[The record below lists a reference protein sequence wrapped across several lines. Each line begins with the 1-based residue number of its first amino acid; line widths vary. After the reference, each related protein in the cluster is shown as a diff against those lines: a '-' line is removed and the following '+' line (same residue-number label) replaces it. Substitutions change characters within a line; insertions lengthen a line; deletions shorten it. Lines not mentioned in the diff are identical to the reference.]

1 MRITYIEL
9 YNYQRIA
16 SKGIN
21 RIKIDFTEVIQIIIG
36 KNGQGKSS
44 LMRELSPLPP
54 DNGDYAKGG
63 TKHVVLTHKGQH
75 YELLSVCGTPS
86 RHSFKCNDVELNDS
100 KNLSTQKELCETHFN
115 YTGEIH
121 ELLLGLVNGV
131 SFTTMSPA
139 KRKEWLM
146 TLYPNDLTYVIG
158 LHDKFKTMLRDA
170 KGGIRTSSTQ
180 LTGLYDQRGNG
191 MGVDDMQARIDHLQ
205 LRRDRIA
212 RLVSDSISTQ
222 DHQGN
227 IDRTYSDLKQLVA
240 QHRNPITLSRDYRD
254 RDAILELISQTQ
266 GNLQQLDFAH
276 QTHSKELSE
285 LANNEVFKQVASV
298 DDKERLEQQRDELTK
313 QIAQDSDAW
322 ALGVSHYQD
331 EPLWQAVTQLD
342 EQGQR
347 NLVALG
353 NELAELLQN
362 MVAMDNLEVTVAQYD
377 RVSKLKYS
385 LSPQIDKLNE
395 TTIRLAHRLAHLES
409 ADRTQCPQC
418 SHRWIPG
425 VSPQQIEE
433 FRTQLATEQAELNQ
447 LNERHGKCEH
457 YLTTYSAWHQS
468 TCAYLRF
475 ITGREEL
482 LSLHE
487 WFLSQLL
494 FYTGGKSFAAVLPG
508 ILSVLPLQ
516 QRLINKRMELDQL
529 TNRLKMF
536 DSDAVEWHKRRYQE
550 HEDALNL
557 VIEQQRGARLDLAQL
572 NTDLRTVDDA
582 QRMIAELSR
591 QKGYIHQ
598 QVGELAQQ
606 KLTQIANTE
615 HQQLGDEQRNLTTQ
629 LYNSRSLEGSIS
641 TTEQHIESMKQ
652 QEEILKLLVKA
663 TSPVEGL
670 VAEQL
675 SDFITCFIGNIN
687 VVIDEIWDE
696 VLQIRPCNI
705 EGGSLSFKF
714 PLLSGELQCET
725 ADIAESSTGES
736 QIINWVFRLVVMDYL
751 GFDEYPLYGDEI
763 GANFDE
769 KHRPKLM
776 EYLKKC
782 ASSGKYSQIFLIS
795 HYIAQHGVFTHAE
808 VCALST
814 DGVALPE
821 RYNEHVVIT

>member
-9 YNYQRIA
+9 YNYQRLVGN
-16 SKGIN
+16 GIK
-21 RIKIDFTEVIQIIIG
+21 RIKIDFTEIIQIIIG
-36 KNGQGKSS
+36 RNGAGKSS
-44 LMRELSPLPP
+44 VLRELSPLPP
-54 DNGDYAKGG
+54 DNGDYDKGG

-75 YELLSVCGTPS
+75 YELMSVCGSPS
-86 RHSFKCNDVELNDS
+86 RHSFKCNDVELNES
-100 KNLSTQKELCETHFN
+100 KNLSAQKELCEAHFG
-115 YTGEIH
+115 YTNEIH

-146 TLYPNDLTYVIG
+146 ALYPNDLTYVVS

-180 LTGLYDQRGNG
+180 LTGLYDQRGTG
-191 MGVDDMQARIDHLQ
+191 LSTDDMQQQIDQLQ

-222 DHQGN
+222 NHQGN
-227 IDRTYSDLKQLVA
+227 IDNTFVDMKQLVA
-240 QHRNPITLSRDYRD
+240 RHRNPIALSREYRD
-254 RDAILELISQTQ
+254 REAIVDLINQTQ
-266 GNLQQLDFAH
+266 GNLQQLDYAH

-285 LANNEVFKQVASV
+285 LANNEVFKQAASA

-313 QIAQDSDAW
+313 QIAADSEAW
-322 ALGVSHYQD
+322 AVGANHYQD
-331 EPLWQAVTQLD
+331 VPLWGVVTKLT

-347 NLVALG
+347 TLVAMG
-353 NELAELLQN
+353 NELMELLQN
-362 MVAMDNLEVTVAQYD
+362 MSTMDNTDVTVRQFD
-377 RVSKLKYS
+377 SVTKLKYD
-385 LSPQIDKLNE
+385 LSPQMDRLNE
-395 TTIRLAHRLAHLES
+395 TTSRLAHRLKHLES
-409 ADRTQCPQC
+409 ADRTECPHC

-433 FRTQLATEQAELNQ
+433 LRTQYTKEQQELSQ
-447 LNERHGKCEH
+447 LRERHDKCEA
-457 YLTTYSAWHQS
+457 YMNTYAAWHVS

-475 ITGREEL
+475 MTGREDL
-482 LSLHE
+482 QALHD
-487 WFLSQLL
+487 WFIAEQL
-494 FYTGGKSFAAVLPG
+494 FYIGGKAFAAVLPG
-508 ILSVLPLQ
+508 ILNILPLQ

-572 NTDLRTVDDA
+572 NADLNTVDDA
-582 QRMIAELSR
+582 ERMVAELKR

-598 QVGELAQQ
+598 QVGELAKQ
-606 KLTQIANTE
+606 KLTQIANSE
-615 HQQLGDEQRNLTTQ
+615 HRQLGEEQRTLTTQ
-629 LYNSRSLEGSIS
+629 LYNSRSLEGSIL
-641 TTEQHIESMKQ
+641 TTEQHIELMKQ
-652 QEEILKLLVKA
+652 QEEVLKLLVKA

-675 SDFITCFIGNIN
+675 SDFIACFIGNIN

-696 VLQIRPCNI
+696 VLQIRPCDI
-705 EGGSLSFKF
+705 ENGSLSFKF
-714 PLLSGELQCET
+714 PLLSGELQRET

-736 QIINWVFRLVVMDYL
+736 QIINWVFRLVVMEYL
-751 GFDEYPLYGDEI
+751 GFEEYPLYGDEL

-782 ASSGKYSQIFLIS
+782 ASSGRYSQIFLIS

-821 RYNEHVVIT
+821 RYNEHVVIS